1 MHRFIDGE
9 DRMQRALLPH
19 SLEDYVGEE
28 NPVRVIEVFI
38 DELDL
43 PALGFSGMTRGATG
57 RPAYHPS
64 TLLKIYLYGY
74 LNRVQS
80 SRRLERE
87 AQRNIE
93 LMWLTGRLAPD
104 FKTIADFRKDNGA
117 AIRSVCRQFVE
128 LCRGLKLFTGA
139 VVAIDGS
146 KFKAVNNRD
155 KNYTVAKVTGRMEQV
170 NASIARYLRA
180 LDQADREESDIAEA
194 KSGRLKEKIA
204 GLRRQMQA
212 LKAME
217 QRVQDAPDQQVSL
230 TDPDARSMATS
241 GKGTATVGYN
251 VQIAV
256 DAEHRLIV
264 AHEVINQGSGRQQ
277 LAPMAF
283 KAQQATGCDKI
294 TALADRGYFNGDQV
308 LSCERTGV
316 APIVPKTLTSSGAK
330 RGFFT
335 RQDFIYNAEHDHY
348 TCPAGAKLTKIHRRV
363 DHTVDFDRYRH
374 LSACFT
380 CPLRPRCTPTP
391 RRIIKRWENEDVLDR
406 MQDRLDRMPDAMGV
420 RRQTVE
426 HPFGTLKAWMG
437 ATHFLTRTL
446 DKVRTEMSLHVLA
459 YNTQANDQDLRSGT
473 ADGGDQN
480 LIASLKLLASV
491 CLSASALTPGKHGA
505 STHTSDAFSHGLGHE
520 YAFGR
525 TRLDGSIAPFSA
537 VPCGSGRG
545 VRSTQ

>member
-9 DRMQRALLPH
+9 DRMQQTLLPH
-19 SLEDYVGEE
+19 CLEDYVGEE

-38 DELDL
+38 EELDL
-43 PALGFSGMTRGATG
+43 AALGFSGVTPATTG
-57 RPAYHPS
+57 RPGYHPS

-74 LNRVQS
+74 LNRLQS

-93 LMWLTGRLAPD
+93 LMWLVGRLAPD

-117 AIRSVCRQFVE
+117 AIRAVCRQFVE
-128 LCRGLKLFTGA
+128 LCRQLGLFTRA

-170 NASIARYLRA
+170 DASIARYLRA
-180 LDQADREESDIAEA
+180 LDRSDREESDVAED
-194 KSGRLKEKIA
+194 KSVRLTEKIA

-212 LKAME
+212 LKEME
-217 QRVQDAPDQQVSL
+217 QTVQDAPDQQVSL

-256 DAEHRLIV
+256 DAEHHLIV
-264 AHEVINQGSGRQQ
+264 AHEVTNQGYDRHH
-277 LAPMAF
+277 MALE
-283 KAQQATGCDKI
+283 AQQATGCEQI

-308 LSCERTGV
+308 LSCEGTGV

-348 TCPAGAKLTKIHRRV
+348 TCPAGAKLTKANRRA
-363 DHTVDFDRYRH
+363 DHTEDFDFYRH

-380 CPLRPRCTPTP
+380 CRLKSRCTPTKL
-391 RRIIKRWENEDVLDR
+391 RRIKRWENEDVLDR
-406 MQDRLDRMPDAMGV
+406 MQDRLDRMPEAMGV

-459 YNTQANDQDLRSGT
+459 YN
-473 ADGGDQN
+473 
-480 LIASLKLLASV
+480 LKRMI
-491 CLSASALTPGKHGA
+491 TI
-505 STHTSDAFSHGLGHE
+505 
-520 YAFGR
+520 FGVGQLMAAIR
-525 TRLDGSIAPFSA
+525 T
-537 VPCGSGRG
+537 
-545 VRSTQ
+545 

>member
-1 MHRFIDGE
+1 MSRFVEGE
-9 DRMQRALLPH
+9 DRGQSWLLPN
-19 SLEDYVGEE
+19 SLEDYVSPD
-28 NPVRVIEVFI
+28 NPVRVVEAFI
-38 DELDL
+38 DELNL
-43 PALGFSGMTRGATG
+43 AALGFSGMTPAATG

-74 LNRVQS
+74 LNRLQS

-87 AQRNIE
+87 TQRNIE
-93 LMWLTGRLAPD
+93 LMWLVGRLAPD

-117 AIRSVCRQFVE
+117 AIRAVCGQFVE
-128 LCRGLKLFTGA
+128 LCRQLKLFTCA

-170 NASIARYLRA
+170 EASIARYLRA
-180 LDQADREESDIAEA
+180 LDRADREESDVAEA
-194 KSGRLKEKIA
+194 KSVRLKEKIA
-204 GLRRQMQA
+204 GLRQQMQA
-212 LKAME
+212 LKVME

-256 DAEHRLIV
+256 DAEHHLIV
-264 AHEVINQGSGRQQ
+264 AHEVTNQGYDRHQ
-277 LAPMAF
+277 LALMAL
-283 KAQQATGCDKI
+283 KALKATGCEQI
-294 TALADRGYFNGDQV
+294 TALADRGYFSGDQV
-308 LSCERTGV
+308 LTCEGSGV

-335 RQDFIYNAEHDHY
+335 RQDFLYDAKHDHY
-348 TCPAGAKLTKIHRRV
+348 TCPVGAKLTKIHRRV

-380 CPLRPRCTPTP
+380 CPLKPRCTPTKL
-391 RRIIKRWENEDVLDR
+391 RLIKRWENEDVLDR
-406 MQDRLDRMPDAMGV
+406 MQHRLDRMPEAMGV

-459 YNTQANDQDLRSGT
+459 YN
-473 ADGGDQN
+473 
-480 LIASLKLLASV
+480 LKRMI
-491 CLSASALTPGKHGA
+491 TI
-505 STHTSDAFSHGLGHE
+505 
-520 YAFGR
+520 FGVGPLMAAIR
-525 TRLDGSIAPFSA
+525 T
-537 VPCGSGRG
+537 
-545 VRSTQ
+545 

>member
-1 MHRFIDGE
+1 MKRFVEGQ
-9 DRMQRALLPH
+9 DRRQTILLPDCVD
-19 SLEDYVGEE
+19 DYVTGE
-28 NPVRVIEVFI
+28 NPVRAIEAFV
-38 DELDL
+38 DALDL
-43 PALGFSGMTRGATG
+43 AALGFAGVVPEATG
-57 RPAYHPS
+57 RPSYHPA

-74 LNRVQS
+74 LNRIAS

-87 AQRNIE
+87 AQRNME
-93 LMWLTGRLAPD
+93 LMWLTGRLMPD

-117 AIRSVCRQFVE
+117 AIRAVCSQFVV
-128 LCRGLKLFTGA
+128 LCRALGLFTRA

-155 KNYTVAKVTGRMEQV
+155 KNYTVAKVIGRMEQV

-204 GLRRQMQA
+204 GLRRQMRA
-212 LKAME
+212 LKVME
-217 QRVQDAPDQQVSL
+217 QTVQDAPDQQVSL

-256 DAEHRLIV
+256 DAEHHLIV
-264 AHEVINQGSGRQQ
+264 AHEVINQGYDRHQ

-283 KAQQATGCDKI
+283 KAQQATGCEQV
-294 TALADRGYFNGDQV
+294 TALADRGYFSGDQV
-308 LSCERTGV
+308 LSCEGTGV

-335 RQDFIYNAEHDHY
+335 RQDFIYHAEKDHY
-348 TCPAGAKLTKIHRRV
+348 TCPAGQHLTRGRV
-363 DHTVDFDRYRH
+363 RSDRSGDIDQYRH
-374 LSACFT
+374 LTACFT
-380 CPLRPRCTPTP
+380 CPLKPRCTAEKAK
-391 RRIIKRWENEDVLDR
+391 RVKRWKHEGVLDA
-406 MQDRLDRMPDAMGV
+406 MQDRLDRMPEAMGV

-459 YNTQANDQDLRSGT
+459 YN
-473 ADGGDQN
+473 
-480 LIASLKLLASV
+480 LKRMIRI
-491 CLSASALTPGKHGA
+491 
-505 STHTSDAFSHGLGHE
+505 
-520 YAFGR
+520 FGVGPLMAAIR
-525 TRLDGSIAPFSA
+525 T
-537 VPCGSGRG
+537 
-545 VRSTQ
+545 